1 MRNIRSPVTDSDR
14 NAKVP
19 RIKPLPADAT
29 PELKETMETYRHHLG
44 YVPNSPLVLARRPKV
59 VKALAQMASAVWD
72 RESSEVKLG
81 FKRLIAY
88 MVSRHHGCAYSSAHA
103 ADAAHR
109 LGETD
114 ERIAAVV
121 DYKTSALFTEAE
133 RAALDFAI
141 AAASQPNAVTDAL
154 LETTRKHWSEAQIVE
169 IAAAVALNG
178 FLNRWNDSMAIPL
191 EPEPIAFGEKYLKP
205 HGWKQGKH
213 KP

>member
-1 MRNIRSPVTDSDR
+1 MT
-14 NAKVP
+14 
-19 RIKPLPADAT
+19 RIKPLPADAV
-29 PELKETMETYRHHLG
+29 LDLRETMETYRRHLG

-72 RESSEVKLG
+72 KESSEVKLG

-88 MVSRHHGCAYSSAHA
+88 MVSRHHGCNYSMAHA

-114 ERIAAVV
+114 ARIEAVV

-141 AAASQPNAVTDAL
+141 AAASQPNAVTGEL
-154 LETTRKHWSEAQIVE
+154 LEKTRKHWSEAQIVE
-169 IAAAVALNG
+169 IAAAVAFNG
-178 FLNRWNDSMAIPL
+178 FLNRWNDTMAIPL
-191 EPEPIAFGEKYLKP
+191 EPEPIAFGEKYLKR
-205 HGWKQGKH
+205 HGWKVGKH